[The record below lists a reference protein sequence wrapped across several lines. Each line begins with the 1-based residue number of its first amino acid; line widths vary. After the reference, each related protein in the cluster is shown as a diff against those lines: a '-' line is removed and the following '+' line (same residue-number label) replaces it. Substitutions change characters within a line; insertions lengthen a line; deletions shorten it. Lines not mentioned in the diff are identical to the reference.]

1 MESTPR
7 GDTLTYWLRDTTLIH
22 QDTLEVQLSYQATD
36 SVGHLHQ
43 QVDTVSLLSKIPYAK
58 RLKLQ
63 QKKID
68 EWTKKQEKA
77 KKRGEPYDSIM
88 PKENLDVQVTVGS
101 TMTADKNVSFHFE
114 TPLAK
119 IDTSKIHL
127 YAKHDTLWYV
137 SPYEFEQHRDT
148 TVKALN
154 KAYLEH
160 TRDYVL
166 RGEWR
171 PGIEY
176 SLELDSA
183 AFIDIYGVAS
193 TKKKQ
198 GFSVQSNDELSTILL
213 AIAGAKQSPMVV
225 QSLDT
230 SDKPVKQA
238 PVVNGEAQFFYVKP
252 GDYYARLFV
261 DTNGNGRWD
270 TGNYDENR
278 QPEEVYYY
286 PKKITCRAK
295 WDFNESWNLTQTPLY
310 QQKPAQ
316 ITKQKGEQQR
326 KIQNRNAKR
335 ALDLGKKYVPGMLK

>member
-1 MESTPR
+1 
-7 GDTLTYWLRDTTLIH
+7 
-22 QDTLEVQLSYQATD
+22 
-36 SVGHLHQ
+36 
-43 QVDTVSLLSKIPYAK
+43 
-58 RLKLQ
+58 
-63 QKKID
+63 
-68 EWTKKQEKA
+68 
-77 KKRGEPYDSIM
+77 
-88 PKENLDVQVTVGS
+88 
-101 TMTADKNVSFHFE
+101 MTADKNVSFHFE

-137 SPYEFEQHRDT
+137 SPYEFEQQRDT

-213 AIAGAKQSPMVV
+213 IIVGAKQAHMVV
-225 QSLDT
+225 QLLDT

-295 WDFNESWNLTQTPLY
+295 WDYNETWNLTQTPLY